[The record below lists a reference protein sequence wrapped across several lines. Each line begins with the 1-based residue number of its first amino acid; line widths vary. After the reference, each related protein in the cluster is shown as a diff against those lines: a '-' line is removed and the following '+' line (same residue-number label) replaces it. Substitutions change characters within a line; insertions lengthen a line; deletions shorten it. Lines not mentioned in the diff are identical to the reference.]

1 MKLLKDILY
10 RVRIE
15 QVVGSTNTA
24 IEQVAFDSRKVVPF
38 TAFVATRG
46 TQVDGHAFID
56 KAIESGAGAI
66 VCEEL
71 PAELKEGIT
80 YVRVVDAAATLGI
93 MAANFFDHPSK
104 KLKLIGITGTNG
116 KTSTATLLFRLFRS
130 LGHKCGLIS
139 TVEMRIGQRTIPSTH
154 TTPDAVRLN
163 ELLAEMASER
173 VAYCFMEVSSHS
185 VVQERIAGLHFAAG
199 VFMNITH
206 DHLDYHGTF
215 AEYIKAKKRFFDQ
228 LPASAFALVNADDPN
243 SAVMLQ
249 NTKATKRSFAVKN
262 MADHRARII
271 ENQLTGLHLNIDGH
285 DMYSR
290 LIGEFNASNLLAV
303 YTVAT
308 LLGESPLN
316 VLTALSDLQPPRGR
330 FQIVRSTGGIIG
342 IVDYAHTPD
351 ALKNVLSTINDVCG
365 ENEQVI
371 TIVGCGGDRDR
382 TKRPVMARI
391 ATELSSHVVLT
402 SDNPRSEDPM
412 AILSEMREGVQ
423 PNDQSRVWVNVDR
436 REAIRQAVGMA
447 KSGDVVLVA
456 GKGHE
461 TYQEIAGVKHPFDD
475 VAVLKET
482 LELLHK

>member
-24 IEQVAFDSRKVVPF
+24 VEAIAFDSRNVVPF
-38 TAFVATRG
+38 TVFVATRG
-46 TQVDGHAFID
+46 SQVDGHAFIA
-56 KAIESGAGAI
+56 KAIENGAGAVI
-66 VCEEL
+66 CEEL
-71 PAELKEGIT
+71 PPQLKEGVT
-80 YVRVVDAAATLGI
+80 YVRVEDAASALGI
-93 MAANFFDHPSK
+93 LAANFHDHPSR
-104 KLKLIGITGTNG
+104 KLKLVGITGTNG
-116 KTSTATLLFRLFRS
+116 KTSTATLLFRLFRA

-139 TVEMRIGQRTIPSTH
+139 TVEIRIGQRSIPSTH

-163 ELLAEMASER
+163 ELMAEMVREK
-173 VAYCFMEVSSHS
+173 VTHCFMEVSSHS
-185 VVQERIAGLHFAAG
+185 VVQERIAGLRFTGA

-215 AEYIKAKKRFFDQ
+215 AAYIKAKKRFFDQ
-228 LPASAFALVNADDPN
+228 LPAGAFALVNADDAN

-249 NTKATKRSFAVKN
+249 NTQATKHSFAVSG
-262 MADHRARII
+262 MADHKARIV

-285 DMYSR
+285 DLYSR
-290 LIGEFNASNLLAV
+290 LIGAFNASNLLAV

-308 LLGESPLN
+308 LLGEPTMD
-316 VLTALSDLQPPRGR
+316 VLTALSDLQPPQGR
-330 FQIVRSTGGIIG
+330 FQIVRGNSGVIG

-351 ALKNVLSTINDVCG
+351 ALKNVLATINEVVGDG
-365 ENEQVI
+365 EQVI
-371 TIVGCGGDRDR
+371 TVVGCGGDRDR
-382 TKRPVMARI
+382 TKRPIMARI

-412 AILSEMREGVQ
+412 AILEEMRSGVQ
-423 PNDQSRVWVNVDR
+423 ASDRARLWVNVDR

-447 KSGDVVLVA
+447 KPGDVVLLA

-461 TYQEIAGVKHPFDD
+461 TYQEINGVKHPFDD
-475 VAVLKET
+475 VAVLQEI
-482 LELLHK
+482 LELLRK

>member
-10 RVRIE
+10 KVRIE

-24 IEQVAFDSRKVVPF
+24 VEHLAFDSRVVTAF

-56 KAIESGAGAI
+56 KALAAGAVAVI
-66 VCEEL
+66 CETL

-80 YVRVVDAAATLGI
+80 YVRVPDAAEALGL
-93 MAANFFDHPSK
+93 MADNFHDQPSR
-104 KLKLIGITGTNG
+104 KLKLVGITGTNG
-116 KTSTATLLFRLFRS
+116 KTSTATLLFRLFRA
-130 LGHKCGLIS
+130 LGYKCGLIS
-139 TVEMRIGQRTIPSTH
+139 TVEVRIGQRTIPSTH
-154 TTPDAVRLN
+154 TTPDAVRVN
-163 ELLAEMASER
+163 ELLAEM
-173 VAYCFMEVSSHS
+173 VAEKVTHCFMEVSSHS
-185 VVQERIAGLHFAAG
+185 VVQQRIAGLHFAGA
-199 VFMNITH
+199 VFTNITH

-215 AEYIKAKKRFFDQ
+215 DAYIKAKKGFFDV
-228 LPASAFALVNADDPN
+228 LPASAFALVNADDVH
-243 SAVMLQ
+243 SGVMVQ
-249 NTKATKRSFAVKN
+249 NTKATKRSFAVKG
-262 MADHRARII
+262 MADHRARIV

-285 DMYSR
+285 DLYAR

-303 YTVAT
+303 YAVAV
-308 LLGESPLN
+308 LLGEPVMN
-316 VLTALSDLQPPRGR
+316 VLTALSDLEPPRGR
-330 FQIVRSTGGIIG
+330 FQIVRSSTGIIG

-351 ALKNVLSTINDVCG
+351 ALKNVLSTINEVCG
-365 ENEQVI
+365 EHEQVI
-371 TIVGCGGDRDR
+371 TVVGCGGDRDR

-391 ATELSSHVVLT
+391 AVELSAQVVLT

-412 AILSEMREGVQ
+412 VILNEMRTGIA
-423 PNDQSRVWVNVDR
+423 PGDAARTWVNPDR

-447 KSGDVVLVA
+447 RPGDVVLLA

-461 TYQEIAGVKHPFDD
+461 TYQEVQGVKHPFDD

>member
-10 RVRIE
+10 KVRIE

-24 IEQVAFDSRKVVPF
+24 IEHIVFDSRKVTAF
-38 TAFVATRG
+38 SAFVATRG
-46 TQVDGHAFID
+46 TQVDGHAYIA
-56 KAIESGAGAI
+56 KAVELGALAI
-66 VCEEL
+66 ICEEL
-71 PAELKEGIT
+71 PAELKDGVT
-80 YVRVVDAAATLGI
+80 YVRVQNAAEALGQL
-93 MAANFFDHPSK
+93 AANFHDSPAK
-104 KLKLIGITGTNG
+104 KLKLVGITGTNG
-116 KTSTATLLFRLFRS
+116 KTSTATLLFRLFRA
-130 LGHKCGLIS
+130 LGYKCGLIS
-139 TVEMRIGQRTIPSTH
+139 TVEIRIGQRTIPSTH

-163 ELLAEMASER
+163 ELLAEM
-173 VAYCFMEVSSHS
+173 VAEKVTHCFMEVSSHS

-199 VFMNITH
+199 VFTNITH

-228 LPASAFALVNADDPN
+228 LPASAFALVNADDVN

-249 NTKATKRSFAVKN
+249 NTKASKHSYAVRS
-262 MADHRARII
+262 MADHRARIV

-285 DMYSR
+285 DVYAR

-303 YTVAT
+303 YTTAT
-308 LLGESPLN
+308 LMGEAPLN
-316 VLTALSDLQPPRGR
+316 VLTALSDLEPPRGR
-330 FQIVRSTGGIIG
+330 FQLVRSTSGIIG

-351 ALKNVLSTINDVCG
+351 ALKNVLSTINEVCG
-365 ENEQVI
+365 DNEQVI
-371 TIVGCGGDRDR
+371 TVVGCGGDRDR
-382 TKRPVMARI
+382 GKRPVMARI

-402 SDNPRSEDPM
+402 SDNPRSEEPM
-412 AILSEMREGVQ
+412 AILEEMRSGVAA
-423 PNDQSRVWVNVDR
+423 NDQHRVWVNVDR

-447 KSGDVVLVA
+447 KPGDVVLLA

-461 TYQEIAGVKHPFDD
+461 TYQEIQGVKHSFDD

>member
-10 RVRIE
+10 KVRIE

-24 IEQVAFDSRKVVPF
+24 IERIAFDSRQVVPF
-38 TAFVATRG
+38 TAFVAIKG

-56 KAIESGAGAI
+56 KAVESGASAI

-71 PAELKEGIT
+71 PTDLKEGVA
-80 YVRVVDAAATLGI
+80 YVRVADASQALG
-93 MAANFFDHPSK
+93 MLANNFFDEPSK
-104 KLKLIGITGTNG
+104 QLKLVGITGTNG
-116 KTSTATLLFRLFRS
+116 KTSVATLLFRLFRS
-130 LGHKCGLIS
+130 LGYKCGLIS
-139 TVEMRIGQRTIPSTH
+139 TVEIRIGQKTVPSTH

-163 ELLAEMASER
+163 ELMAEMVEAG
-173 VAYCFMEVSSHS
+173 VTHCFMEVSSHS
-185 VVQERIAGLHFAAG
+185 VVQERISGLRFAAG
-199 VFMNITH
+199 VFTNITH

-228 LPASAFALVNADDPN
+228 LPATAFGLVNADDAN

-249 NTKATKRSFAVKN
+249 NTKATKRSYAVRN
-262 MADHRARII
+262 MADHRARVI

-285 DMYSR
+285 DLYAR
-290 LIGEFNASNLLAV
+290 LVGEFNASNLLAV
-303 YTVAT
+303 YAT
-308 LLGESPLN
+308 AILLGEQPMG
-316 VLTALSDLQPPRGR
+316 VLTALSDLEPPRGR
-330 FQIVRSTGGIIG
+330 FQVVRGANGVLG

-351 ALKNVLSTINDVCG
+351 ALKNVLKTINDVCG
-365 ENEQVI
+365 GNEQVI
-371 TIVGCGGDRDR
+371 TVVGCGGDRDR

-391 ATELSSHVVLT
+391 AAELSGRVVLT

-412 AILSEMREGVQ
+412 AILNEMRTGIGPMEQ
-423 PNDQSRVWVNVDR
+423 HRVFVNVDR
-436 REAIRQAVGMA
+436 REAVRQAVGMA
-447 KSGDVVLVA
+447 KPGDVVLLA